1 MTNKTEACI
10 AYQFALDPTPSQAA
24 VLASHCG
31 AAHFA
36 YNTLLGEVKKH
47 VDDGT
52 DMSWSAFS
60 LRKHYN
66 QIKEEVAPWW
76 REVSKEAHA
85 SGAFQLAAAL
95 KNWSDSKRGIRRG
108 PDMGFPK
115 FKSKHRT
122 TPSVTFTTGVIRLE
136 DTRHH
141 ITLPVVG
148 RIHTL
153 ESTRRLYRLIE
164 NGQARLTRATVK
176 MKRGRWMVSLLARI
190 NSAPSTHKHPGT
202 VIGLDAGAQS
212 FIVGATPDGAEVCR
226 ILVPPAILELEQAKR
241 CLQRRARNKQVPD
254 RKKGIK
260 ASKRWMK
267 AQRRIAKIDWKI
279 ANIRE
284 DLLHKTTAELCQQ
297 YETVVTESLG
307 VKGMMARGGSRK
319 RGLNRA
325 IGRAAMSKTAA
336 FISYKSARE
345 GGTHLQAH
353 RFYPSSKTCSGCGL
367 VKAKLSLWERV
378 YLCDE
383 CGLRIDRDLNA
394 AINLAR
400 LDMAGSTPVTGR
412 GARCKTITLKSGA
425 VRKEASTSAEES
437 SMATSGCAGA

>member
-1 MTNKTEACI
+1 MRWTRHLVRR
-10 AYQFALDPTPSQAA
+10 QRSRPT
-24 VLASHCG
+24 VG
-31 AAHFA
+31 RFA
-36 YNTLLGEVKKH
+36 YNTLLDEVKKH
-47 VDDGT
+47 MAEGT
-52 DMSWSAFS
+52 VMSWSAFS

-66 QIKEEVAPWW
+66 RIKDEVAPWW

-95 KNWSDSKRGIRRG
+95 KNWSDSKRGTRRG
-108 PDMGFPK
+108 SNMGLPK
-115 FKSKHRT
+115 FKSKHGT

-141 ITLPVVG
+141 ITLPVLG

-153 ESTRRLYRLIE
+153 ESTRRLYHLIE
-164 NGQARLTRATVK
+164 SGQARLTRATVK

-190 NSAPSTHKHPGT
+190 NRVSSAHNHPGT
-202 VIGLDAGAQS
+202 IVGLDAGAQS
-212 FIVGATPDGAEVCR
+212 FIVGATPVGTEVCR
-226 ILVPPAILELEQAKR
+226 IPVPPAILELEQAKR
-241 CLQRRARNKQVPD
+241 RLQRRARNKQAPD

-260 ASKRWMK
+260 PSTSWMK
-267 AQRRIAKIDWKI
+267 AKRRIAKIDWKI

-284 DLLHKTTAELCQQ
+284 DLLHKTTSELCQQ

-307 VKGMMARGGSRK
+307 VKDMMAHGGHLR

-345 GGTHLQAH
+345 GGTHIQAH
-353 RFYPSSKTCSGCGL
+353 RFYPSSKTCSSCGS
-367 VKAKLSLWERV
+367 VKAKLSLRERV
-378 YLCDE
+378 YTCDA

-400 LDMAGSTPVTGR
+400 LGMAGSTPVTGR
-412 GARCKTITLKSGA
+412 GARCKTITLMSGA
-425 VRKEASTSAEES
+425 VRNEASTSVEES
-437 SMATSGCAGA
+437 SMVTSGCAGA